1 MRGNKEVLYVSYLNN
16 PIYMVLPTLIYS
28 KYECMYV
35 CGINVKIT
43 NVLIEFLGIEIGQF
57 FKYSYG

>member
-16 PIYMVLPTLIYS
+16 PIYMVLPTLLYS
-28 KYECMYV
+28 KYKCMYIW
-35 CGINVKIT
+35 GIT
-43 NVLIEFLGIEIGQF
+43 NVIEFLGIEIGQF